1 MKELIFRLALPIK
14 SPSIDFNSDKLDMFA
29 SDTLPPYK
37 ILLLNPGHISLI
49 VVLIISVISNISL
62 LVAILLVPIAQIGSY
77 AIIIFEKSTIFSRA
91 FLN

>member
-37 ILLLNPGHISLI
+37 ILLLNPGLISLI
-49 VVLIISVISNISL
+49 VALIVGSILRSRKVWTKL
-62 LVAILLVPIAQIGSY
+62 LLLAKQ
-77 AIIIFEKSTIFSRA
+77 
-91 FLN
+91 L